1 MSVNEI
7 RDILLENL
15 YKHVGF
21 SKENSY
27 YSKKHQRKK
36 YLQLF
41 ATKLAAKIS
50 YSSNDKERYQS
61 FIRRKNKKSVKQWKI
76 ISQQQKYF
84 ENSIIADVKSV
95 IIEHPKR
102 SHKLSKTIRKT
113 EKVSQIGSNSS
124 LHSDTKKLKIFW
136 RKKIWK

>member
-1 MSVNEI
+1 M
-7 RDILLENL
+7 
-15 YKHVGF
+15 
-21 SKENSY
+21 
-27 YSKKHQRKK
+27 
-36 YLQLF
+36 F
-41 ATKLAAKIS
+41 ATKLTAKIS
-50 YSSNDKERYQS
+50 YSSNDKECYQS

-76 ISQQQKYF
+76 ITQQQKYF